1 MKDHMKVSLSKVLE
15 SKDSREDSREE
26 HLKAEPYCT
35 SCAKLRIP
43 SSQVDI
49 DPRIYQYL
57 NDIATGIDY
66 ASNKGNF
73 YVIQDSSVPSI
84 KD

>member
-1 MKDHMKVSLSKVLE
+1 MKDHMKVSLSKVLKL
-15 SKDSREDSREE
+15 KDSREDSREE
-26 HLKAEPYCT
+26 HLNAEPYCI
-35 SCAKLRIP
+35 SWAKLRIP

-66 ASNKGNF
+66 ASIN
-73 YVIQDSSVPSI
+73 YAV
-84 KD
+84 